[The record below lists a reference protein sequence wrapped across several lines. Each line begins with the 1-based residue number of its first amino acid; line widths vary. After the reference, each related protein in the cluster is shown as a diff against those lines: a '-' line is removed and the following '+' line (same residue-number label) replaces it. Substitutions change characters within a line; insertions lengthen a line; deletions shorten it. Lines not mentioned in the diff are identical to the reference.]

1 MVNFIYTQDNR
12 FRPGQRYLRVHNGYP
27 QDSNMI
33 NQLSPAN
40 MDKAQI
46 PVVRVLVVG
55 NNPIDL
61 SGVANK
67 LLLRNHPI
75 ETETAFDLKSLQER
89 IQYFIPD
96 YIVLDDNLGRAE
108 LKAAVQWLLKDKRT
122 RWVPITVLKNSNYIE
137 TIASGALNFV
147 LKQNLTGEAL
157 LRAMTN
163 SLKFRKT
170 QLFLA
175 EAYHNRKGHLLRLLR
190 PTPGYQI

>member
-1 MVNFIYTQDNR
+1 
-12 FRPGQRYLRVHNGYP
+12 
-27 QDSNMI
+27 MI

-75 ETETAFDLKSLQER
+75 ETETAFDLKSLRER